1 MKNVIYCRKSITG
14 NDMIKMDVI
23 SGFLGAGKT
32 TLANILLAHYINAG
46 EKAVYIVN
54 EFGETDTDAEL
65 LRSEGFTAVTLPNG
79 CICCTLR
86 IEMTLALHDVIK
98 KLSPDRIVFETSG
111 IFIYDRFEDVLKDE
125 FIRDHCRVRRTI
137 TVADSLNMQK
147 RALLAGSFIENQ
159 LKNAS
164 VIVVSKLERFEGDI
178 DGLVC
183 DLKAIAPR
191 AALVARRWDEEGFAD
206 AVLSAESDQD
216 RVWVSDH
223 GHAHFDVVTDKPHHD
238 FTEASY
244 ARFIER
250 ILFGSMGEFLRVKG
264 VVVVD
269 GHKRRLNIA
278 GDDVVLEPARAHEE
292 PRLTFIGR
300 GFNKVSVRHLLQS

>member
-1 MKNVIYCRKSITG
+1 
-14 NDMIKMDVI
+14 MIELDVI

-32 TLANILLAHYINAG
+32 TLANILLAHYIKAG
-46 EKAVYIVN
+46 ERAVYIVN

-86 IEMTLALHDVIK
+86 TEMTLALHDIIK

-125 FIRDHCRVRRTI
+125 FIRNHCRVRRTI
-137 TVADSLNMQK
+137 TVADSLNIQK

-164 VIVVSKLERFEGDI
+164 TIVVSKLERFAGDLSKLI
-178 DGLVC
+178 C
-183 DLKAIAPR
+183 DLKAVAPQV
-191 AALVARRWDEEGFAD
+191 ALVARPWDERGFID
-206 AVLSAESDQD
+206 DVLSAEADED
-216 RVWVSDH
+216 RVWVSSH
-223 GHAHFDVVTDKPHHD
+223 GHAHFDAVVIEPQKSL
-238 FTEASY
+238 TEESY

-250 ILFGSMGEFLRVKG
+250 VQSGKMGEFLRVKG
-264 VVVVD
+264 AVIVD
-269 GHKRRLNIA
+269 GQLRRLNIA
-278 GDDVVLEPARAHEE
+278 GDDVVLQTARSHEVC
-292 PRLTFIGR
+292 RLTFIGR
-300 GFNKVSVRHLLQS
+300 GFNKASVRHLLEE